1 MARILI
7 IMLVAAVIGGG
18 VVYAAMLYQD
28 RSPVQVEVPAL
39 GFPPSSDPAPTA
51 TTGPVTSPSIAP
63 ITTTPMATVIPSA
76 VLSPAAPVATV
87 APDPASTTA
96 APTEREI
103 VVNAFGE
110 CAGEYSGADKR
121 FRTRAVDSAITDRR
135 QTVADV
141 RRLVEEHCGGVFPQ
155 LLVAAPPPTTA
166 APEETGSAEAQPATA
181 TPKPAATRRPTD
193 TPQPVAALSPDLR
206 HIEEKRYMLEMINAE
221 RRKAGVSPVVLGD
234 NVAAQLH
241 AESSLENCFSGHWG
255 VDGLKPYMRY
265 SLAGGYQSN
274 GENGSGLDYC
284 IRAADRYRPIASMD
298 QEIREAIQ
306 SWMDSPGHRRN
317 ILDPQHKRVNIGLA
331 WDRYNTAMYQHFEGG
346 YVEYDRPPMISDGIL
361 ALSGQTKNGVQFRQK
376 RDLGLQIYH
385 DPPPSAL
392 TRGQLARTYC
402 YDNGRLVASLREP
415 LTGGYRWTTHE
426 FTTTYDPCPSPY
438 DVAAATPAPRSSA
451 EAHRAWQQAYNSSQ
465 SRQSQSITV
474 PWVTAKEWQARDASF
489 AVRADISKILSR
501 YGHGVYTVMLWG
513 DIDGA
518 RAVISE
524 YSIFHGVT
532 PPDTYRLA
540 SR

>member
-39 GFPPSSDPAPTA
+39 GFRPSSDPAPTA
-51 TTGPVTSPSIAP
+51 TTEPVKSPSLAP
-63 ITTTPMATVIPSA
+63 ITATPIATVAPSV
-76 VLSPAAPVATV
+76 VLTPAAPVATV
-87 APDPASTTA
+87 APGQVSTTA

-110 CAGEYSGADKR
+110 CAGEYSGAHKR
-121 FRTRAVDSAITDRR
+121 FRMEAADGAIADGR
-135 QTVADV
+135 QTAADV
-141 RRLVEEHCGGVFPQ
+141 RRLVEENCGGVFPQ
-155 LLVAAPPPTTA
+155 LLVSAPSLPATSPAEKAA
-166 APEETGSAEAQPATA
+166 AEAQPATA
-181 TPKPAATRRPTD
+181 TPKPTD

-206 HIEEKRYMLEMINAE
+206 HIEEKRYMLELINTE

-284 IRAADRYRPIASMD
+284 IKAADRYRPIASME
-298 QEIREAIQ
+298 QEIREAME
-306 SWMDSPGHRRN
+306 SWMGSPGHRRN

-346 YVEYDRPPMISDGIL
+346 YVEYDRLPMISDGIL
-361 ALSGQTKNGVQFRQK
+361 ALSGRTKNGVQFRQK

-415 LTGGYRWTTHE
+415 LTGEYRWTTHE
-426 FTTTYDPCPSPY
+426 FTTTYNPCPSPY
-438 DVAAATPAPRSSA
+438 DVATDTPAPRSSA
-451 EAHRAWQQAYNSSQ
+451 EAHRAWQQAYNASQ
-465 SRQSQSITV
+465 SRQPQSITV

-501 YGHGVYTVMLWG
+501 YGHGVYTVMLWA

-524 YSIFHGVT
+524 YSIFHGMT
-532 PPDTYRLA
+532 PPDTYRPA